1 METADLNNNRGKEK
15 KAITIWSSVWKR
27 KSLIIAE
34 KKQKTLETKD
44 FNNKSEKEIWSS
56 VGNGRR

>member
-1 METADLNNNRGKEK
+1 M
-15 KAITIWSSVWKR
+15 
-27 KSLIIAE
+27 
-34 KKQKTLETKD
+34 KQKKKSRECLPLETED